1 MILDT
6 FKVVYTVVAEMIEK
20 NWSLG
25 HQLPAGL
32 DFAVEYPQGVGGFA
46 ALAIRAKFGAY
57 TVEIAGQGLSKR
69 LTTVGTAH
77 GIYVK
82 RDVGYMQLLQKY
94 QEHVDDL
101 GVNHG
106 IIDSKYFYVDLMEL
120 AVPSFLGALV
130 AEHGPDGV
138 KFAHSGLQVQSMLN
152 KGSNH
157 RSGSLGPE
165 GKKLPVAV
173 RESVHFLFHNIC
185 ALSDTAS
192 EKLGFFKNG
201 YSYFLVTEVAK
212 DPSRYRFHQLPLAD
226 SIG

>member
-1 MILDT
+1 
-6 FKVVYTVVAEMIEK
+6 
-20 NWSLG
+20 
-25 HQLPAGL
+25 
-32 DFAVEYPQGVGGFA
+32 
-46 ALAIRAKFGAY
+46 
-57 TVEIAGQGLSKR
+57 
-69 LTTVGTAH
+69 
-77 GIYVK
+77 
-82 RDVGYMQLLQKY
+82 MQLLQKY

-106 IIDSKYFYVDLMEL
+106 VIDGKYFYVDLMEL
-120 AVPSFLGALV
+120 AVPPFLRTLM

-138 KFAHSGLQVQSMLN
+138 KFAHGGLQVQPMLN

-157 RSGSLGPE
+157 RGGSLGPE

-173 RESVHFLFHNIC
+173 RKSVHFLFHNIC
-185 ALSDTAS
+185 ALSNTAG